1 VRTTK
6 RSVYNFGFL
15 IGKVYG
21 ETVEKPFFKSSS
33 YPVDQVFLKASDLF
47 FISAVLLLFGG

>member
-1 VRTTK
+1 MRTTK
-6 RSVYNFGFL
+6 RSVNNFGFL
-15 IGKVYG
+15 VGAPNG